1 MERLIDVASYPVL
14 PVLDKLLQNKSTKK
28 NIIWATD
35 TYASFGNGFQD
46 TDQIDRTLLLQH
58 ADGIRPRI
66 RKSMED
72 QAQRTRK
79 KAEVFTPAWV
89 CNEMNNVCDEDWFHR
104 KNVFNTPQEDHSWI
118 PTEGKI
124 ALPKR
129 KRWQCYVDSRRL
141 EITCGEAPYLC
152 SRYDASTGERIEP
165 LNRRIG
171 IVDRKLRIVNE
182 NTQTREEWVKWA
194 VRALDASYGYEYQG
208 DNVLIARVNLFLTFI
223 DYYKERWGE
232 IPPGKLLRKIA
243 NRIAWNI
250 WQMDGLK
257 DIVPTG
263 KPYEE
268 FHQMTFGELF
278 SSDWEEAERKMEE
291 AVAIPAVTYNWR
303 SKLSVLFRKVKEKT
317 MGKKLFDFVIGN
329 PPYQGQQNSEDTA
342 ESKKNFAP
350 PIYNFFMDETYK
362 ISSKVELIHPA
373 RFLFN
378 AGSTKKNWNEKM
390 LNDPHLK
397 VLRYE
402 AESSKIFPGLSTP
415 IKGGIAITY
424 HDETKDFGA
433 IKIFVKY
440 ETVNSVVHKVL
451 NSKDFVSLMD
461 IVYSRTA
468 YRMNDKMHLDFPNAI
483 GKLSKGHA
491 YDVSSNIF
499 DRIPEVFYDECPSD
513 GSKYVKIVG
522 RSENKRIYKYIKREY
537 LNDVENL
544 ESYKIL
550 ISQANGDGSFGET
563 LSKPLVEGPYCGST
577 ETFISIG
584 NFKTQ
589 KEAENLSKYISTK
602 FLRTLLGILKVTQ
615 NGNKPVWKY
624 VPMQDFTPSSDI
636 DWSQSIHDIDL
647 QLYQK
652 YGLDETEIE
661 FIESHVKEMK

>member
-58 ADGIRPRI
+58 ADVIRPRI

-104 KNVFNTPQEDHSWI
+104 KNVFNTPQEDHSWV

-124 ALPKR
+124 ELPKR

-171 IVDRKLRIVNE
+171 IVDRKLRVVNE

-208 DNVLIARVNLFLTFI
+208 DNVLIARVNLYLTFI

-329 PPYQGQQNSEDTA
+329 PPYQEETA
-342 ESKKNFAP
+342 NDGDRKN
-350 PIYNFFMDETYK
+350 PIYNLFMDQAYDT
-362 ISSKVELIHPA
+362 SSNVELITPA

-378 AGSTKKNWNEKM
+378 AGQTPKAWNKKM
-390 LNDPHLK
+390 LEDTHLK
-397 VLRYE
+397 VLYYE
-402 AESSKIFPGLSTP
+402 PDATRLFHDTE
-415 IKGGIAITY
+415 IKGGIAITFRS
-424 HDETKDFGA
+424 DSKDFGA
-433 IKIFVKY
+433 IGTFTSYQEMNGVVKKVNQVEHGKNRLDSIIASQGLFRFSKLAFDAFPQVRALSGKGTGAKIV
-440 ETVNSVVHKVL
+440 
-451 NSKDFVSLMD
+451 
-461 IVYSRTA
+461 
-468 YRMNDKMHLDFPNAI
+468 
-483 GKLSKGHA
+483 
-491 YDVSSNIF
+491 SNIIKKAPELF
-499 DRIPEVFYDECPSD
+499 SSKRNEKSIRILGRID
-513 GSKYVKIVG
+513 GNREYRFINKEYI
-522 RSENKRIYKYIKREY
+522 ENNKYI
-537 LNDVENL
+537 DG
-544 ESYKIL
+544 YKL
-550 ISQANGDGSFGET
+550 FLPEANSQGHFGET
-563 LSKPLVEGPYCGST
+563 LTLPILGLPGDGSADTYLSAGP
-577 ETFISIG
+577 
-584 NFKTQ
+584 FKTEI
-589 KEAENLSKYISTK
+589 EARTLETYLKTK
-602 FLRTLLGILKVTQ
+602 FFRAMLGIKKVTQ
-615 NGNKPVWKY
+615 HCPPAVWNMI
-624 VPMQDFTPSSDI
+624 PMQDFTPSSDI

-652 YGLDETEIE
+652 YGLDETEI
-661 FIESHVKEMK
+661 

>member
-58 ADGIRPRI
+58 ADVIRPRI

-104 KNVFNTPQEDHSWI
+104 KNVFNTPQEDHSWV

-124 ALPKR
+124 ELPKR

-171 IVDRKLRIVNE
+171 IVDRKLRVVNE

-208 DNVLIARVNLFLTFI
+208 DNVLIARVNLYLTFI

-329 PPYQGQQNSEDTA
+329 PPYQEETA
-342 ESKKNFAP
+342 NDGDRKN
-350 PIYNFFMDETYK
+350 PIYNLFMDQAYDT
-362 ISSKVELIHPA
+362 SSNVELITPA

-378 AGSTKKNWNEKM
+378 AGQIPKAWNKKM
-390 LNDPHLK
+390 LEDTHLK
-397 VLRYE
+397 VLYYE
-402 AESSKIFPGLSTP
+402 PDATRLFHDTE
-415 IKGGIAITY
+415 IKGGIAITFRS
-424 HDETKDFGA
+424 DSKDFGA
-433 IKIFVKY
+433 IGTFTSYQEMNGVVKKVNQVEHGKNRLDSIIASQGLFRFSKLAFDAFPQVRALSGKGTGAKIV
-440 ETVNSVVHKVL
+440 
-451 NSKDFVSLMD
+451 
-461 IVYSRTA
+461 
-468 YRMNDKMHLDFPNAI
+468 
-483 GKLSKGHA
+483 
-491 YDVSSNIF
+491 SNIIKKAPELF
-499 DRIPEVFYDECPSD
+499 SSKRNEKSIRILGRID
-513 GSKYVKIVG
+513 GNREYRFINKEYI
-522 RSENKRIYKYIKREY
+522 ENNKYI
-537 LNDVENL
+537 DG
-544 ESYKIL
+544 YKL
-550 ISQANGDGSFGET
+550 FLPEANSQGHFGET
-563 LSKPLVEGPYCGST
+563 LTLPILGLPGDGSADTYLSAGP
-577 ETFISIG
+577 
-584 NFKTQ
+584 FKTEI
-589 KEAENLSKYISTK
+589 EARTLETYLKTK
-602 FLRTLLGILKVTQ
+602 FFRAMLGIKIVTQ
-615 NGNKPVWKY
+615 HCPPAVWNMI
-624 VPMQDFTPSSDI
+624 PMQDFTPSSDI

>member
-58 ADGIRPRI
+58 ADVIRPRI

-104 KNVFNTPQEDHSWI
+104 KNVFNTPQEDHSWV

-124 ALPKR
+124 ELPKR

-171 IVDRKLRIVNE
+171 IVDRKLRVVNE

-329 PPYQGQQNSEDTA
+329 PPYQEETA
-342 ESKKNFAP
+342 NDGDRKN
-350 PIYNFFMDETYK
+350 PIYNLFMDQAYDT
-362 ISSKVELIHPA
+362 SSNVELITPA

-378 AGSTKKNWNEKM
+378 AGQTPKAWNKKM
-390 LNDPHLK
+390 LEDTHLK
-397 VLRYE
+397 VLYYE
-402 AESSKIFPGLSTP
+402 PDATRLFHDTE
-415 IKGGIAITY
+415 IKGGIAITFRS
-424 HDETKDFGA
+424 DSKDFGA
-433 IKIFVKY
+433 IGTFTSYQEMNGVVKKVNQVEHGKNRLDSIIASQGLFRFSKLAFDAFPQVRALSGKGTGAKIV
-440 ETVNSVVHKVL
+440 
-451 NSKDFVSLMD
+451 
-461 IVYSRTA
+461 
-468 YRMNDKMHLDFPNAI
+468 
-483 GKLSKGHA
+483 
-491 YDVSSNIF
+491 SNIIKKAPELF
-499 DRIPEVFYDECPSD
+499 SSKRNEKSIRILGRID
-513 GSKYVKIVG
+513 GNREYRFI
-522 RSENKRIYKYIKREY
+522 NKEYIEDNKYI
-537 LNDVENL
+537 DG
-544 ESYKIL
+544 YKL
-550 ISQANGDGSFGET
+550 FLPEANSQGHFGET
-563 LSKPLVEGPYCGST
+563 LTLPILGLPGDGSADTYLSAGP
-577 ETFISIG
+577 
-584 NFKTQ
+584 FKTEI
-589 KEAENLSKYISTK
+589 EARTLETYLKTK
-602 FLRTLLGILKVTQ
+602 FFRAMLGIKKVTQ
-615 NGNKPVWKY
+615 HCPPAVWNMI
-624 VPMQDFTPSSDI
+624 PMQDFTPSSDI

>member
-58 ADGIRPRI
+58 ADVIRPRI

-104 KNVFNTPQEDHSWI
+104 KNVFNTPQEDHSWV

-124 ALPKR
+124 ELPKR

-171 IVDRKLRIVNE
+171 IVDRKLRVVNE

-208 DNVLIARVNLFLTFI
+208 DNVLIARVNLYLTFI

-291 AVAIPAVTYNWR
+291 AAAIPAVTYNWR

-317 MGKKLFDFVIGN
+317 MGKKLFDYVIGN
-329 PPYQGQQNSEDTA
+329 PPYNEDFGKSGDNGKYA
-342 ESKKNFAP
+342 K
-350 PIYNFFMDETYK
+350 PIYHRFMDAAYS
-362 ISSKVELIHPA
+362 IAPKVEMIHPA

-378 AGSTKKNWNEKM
+378 AGSTPKEWNEKM
-390 LNDPHLK
+390 LNSSQFK
-397 VLRYE
+397 VLEYE
-402 AESSKIFPGLSTP
+402 ADSARVFSNTDIKGGVVISYFDRTASYKPIGTFTTFQELNSILKKVKSLSDTFVSSIVSGRGIYKLSDKALKEHPEIIDIQSKGHKKDVGPGALNKLEHIVFFDNLPNDDNKYVQFLGLKGGKRSYCWTREDYQDVPDSFYKYKIFIPKANGSGALGEVLSTP
-415 IKGGIAITY
+415 LIGEPLIGEPLI
-424 HDETKDFGA
+424 GA
-433 IKIFVKY
+433 TEV
-440 ETVNSVVHKVL
+440 VN
-451 NSKDFVSLMD
+451 
-461 IVYSRTA
+461 
-468 YRMNDKMHLDFPNAI
+468 
-483 GKLSKGHA
+483 
-491 YDVSSNIF
+491 
-499 DRIPEVFYDECPSD
+499 
-513 GSKYVKIVG
+513 
-522 RSENKRIYKYIKREY
+522 
-537 LNDVENL
+537 
-544 ESYKIL
+544 
-550 ISQANGDGSFGET
+550 
-563 LSKPLVEGPYCGST
+563 
-577 ETFISIG
+577 
-584 NFKTQ
+584 
-589 KEAENLSKYISTK
+589 
-602 FLRTLLGILKVTQ
+602 
-615 NGNKPVWKY
+615 
-624 VPMQDFTPSSDI
+624 
-636 DWSQSIHDIDL
+636 
-647 QLYQK
+647 
-652 YGLDETEIE
+652 
-661 FIESHVKEMK
+661 

>member
-58 ADGIRPRI
+58 ADVIRPRI

-104 KNVFNTPQEDHSWI
+104 KNVFNTPQEDHSWV

-124 ALPKR
+124 ELPKR

-171 IVDRKLRIVNE
+171 IVDRKLRVVNE

-208 DNVLIARVNLFLTFI
+208 DNVLIARVNLYLTFI

-329 PPYQGQQNSEDTA
+329 PPYQEETA
-342 ESKKNFAP
+342 NDGDRKN
-350 PIYNFFMDETYK
+350 PIYNLFMDQAYDT
-362 ISSKVELIHPA
+362 SSNVELITPA

-378 AGSTKKNWNEKM
+378 AGQTPKAWNKKM
-390 LNDPHLK
+390 LEDTHLK
-397 VLRYE
+397 VLYYE
-402 AESSKIFPGLSTP
+402 PDATRLFHDTE
-415 IKGGIAITY
+415 IKGGIAITFRS
-424 HDETKDFGA
+424 DSKDFGA
-433 IKIFVKY
+433 IGTFTSYQEMNGVVKKVNQVEHGKNRLDSIIASQGLFRFSKLAFDAFPQVRALSGKGTGAKIV
-440 ETVNSVVHKVL
+440 
-451 NSKDFVSLMD
+451 
-461 IVYSRTA
+461 
-468 YRMNDKMHLDFPNAI
+468 
-483 GKLSKGHA
+483 
-491 YDVSSNIF
+491 SNIIKKAPELF
-499 DRIPEVFYDECPSD
+499 SSKRNEKSIRILGRID
-513 GSKYVKIVG
+513 G
-522 RSENKRIYKYIKREY
+522 NREY
-537 LNDVENL
+537 R
-544 ESYKIL
+544 
-550 ISQANGDGSFGET
+550 
-563 LSKPLVEGPYCGST
+563 
-577 ETFISIG
+577 FI
-584 NFKTQ
+584 
-589 KEAENLSKYISTK
+589 
-602 FLRTLLGILKVTQ
+602 
-615 NGNKPVWKY
+615 NK
-624 VPMQDFTPSSDI
+624 
-636 DWSQSIHDIDL
+636 
-647 QLYQK
+647 
-652 YGLDETEIE
+652 
-661 FIESHVKEMK
+661 

>member
-58 ADGIRPRI
+58 ADVIRPRI

-104 KNVFNTPQEDHSWI
+104 KNVFNTPQEDHSWV

-124 ALPKR
+124 ELPKR

-171 IVDRKLRIVNE
+171 IVDRKLRVVNE

-208 DNVLIARVNLFLTFI
+208 DNVLIARVNLYLTFI

-232 IPPGKLLRKIA
+232 IPPGKLLRIIA

-329 PPYQGQQNSEDTA
+329 PPYQEETA
-342 ESKKNFAP
+342 NDGDRKN
-350 PIYNFFMDETYK
+350 PIYNLFMDQAYDT
-362 ISSKVELIHPA
+362 SSNVELITPA

-378 AGSTKKNWNEKM
+378 AGQTPKAWNKKM
-390 LNDPHLK
+390 LEDTHLK
-397 VLRYE
+397 VLYYE
-402 AESSKIFPGLSTP
+402 PDATRLFHDTE
-415 IKGGIAITY
+415 IKGGIAITFRS
-424 HDETKDFGA
+424 DSKDFGA
-433 IKIFVKY
+433 IGTFTSYQEMNGVVKKVNQVEHGKNRLDSIIASQGLFRFSKLAFDAFPQVRALSGKGTGAKIV
-440 ETVNSVVHKVL
+440 
-451 NSKDFVSLMD
+451 
-461 IVYSRTA
+461 
-468 YRMNDKMHLDFPNAI
+468 
-483 GKLSKGHA
+483 
-491 YDVSSNIF
+491 SNIIKKAPELF
-499 DRIPEVFYDECPSD
+499 SSKRNEKSIRILGRID
-513 GSKYVKIVG
+513 GNREYRFINKEYI
-522 RSENKRIYKYIKREY
+522 ENNKYI
-537 LNDVENL
+537 DG
-544 ESYKIL
+544 YKL
-550 ISQANGDGSFGET
+550 FLPEANSQGHFGET
-563 LSKPLVEGPYCGST
+563 LTLPILGLPGDGSADTYLSAGP
-577 ETFISIG
+577 
-584 NFKTQ
+584 FKTEI
-589 KEAENLSKYISTK
+589 EARTLETYLKTK
-602 FLRTLLGILKVTQ
+602 FFRAMLGIKKVTQ
-615 NGNKPVWKY
+615 HCPPAVWNMI
-624 VPMQDFTPSSDI
+624 PMQDFTPSSDI

>member
-58 ADGIRPRI
+58 ADVIRPRI

-104 KNVFNTPQEDHSWI
+104 KNVFNTPQEDHSWV

-124 ALPKR
+124 ELPKR

-171 IVDRKLRIVNE
+171 IVDRKLRVVNE

-208 DNVLIARVNLFLTFI
+208 DNVLIARVNLYLTFI

-329 PPYQGQQNSEDTA
+329 PPYQEETA
-342 ESKKNFAP
+342 NDGDRKN
-350 PIYNFFMDETYK
+350 PIYNLFMDQAYDT
-362 ISSKVELIHPA
+362 SSNVELITPA

-378 AGSTKKNWNEKM
+378 AGQTPKAWNKKM
-390 LNDPHLK
+390 LEDTHLK
-397 VLRYE
+397 VLYYE
-402 AESSKIFPGLSTP
+402 PDATRLFHDTE
-415 IKGGIAITY
+415 IKGGIAITFRS
-424 HDETKDFGA
+424 DSKDFGA
-433 IKIFVKY
+433 IGTFTSYQEMNGVVKKVNQVEHGKSRLDSIIASQGLFRFSKLAFDAFPQVRALSGKGTGAKIV
-440 ETVNSVVHKVL
+440 
-451 NSKDFVSLMD
+451 
-461 IVYSRTA
+461 
-468 YRMNDKMHLDFPNAI
+468 
-483 GKLSKGHA
+483 
-491 YDVSSNIF
+491 SNIIKKAPELF
-499 DRIPEVFYDECPSD
+499 SSKRNEKSIRILGRID
-513 GSKYVKIVG
+513 GNREYRFINKEYI
-522 RSENKRIYKYIKREY
+522 ENNKYI
-537 LNDVENL
+537 DG
-544 ESYKIL
+544 YKL
-550 ISQANGDGSFGET
+550 FLPEANSQGHFGET
-563 LSKPLVEGPYCGST
+563 LTLPILGLPGDGSADTYLSAGP
-577 ETFISIG
+577 
-584 NFKTQ
+584 FK
-589 KEAENLSKYISTK
+589 
-602 FLRTLLGILKVTQ
+602 
-615 NGNKPVWKY
+615 
-624 VPMQDFTPSSDI
+624 
-636 DWSQSIHDIDL
+636 
-647 QLYQK
+647 
-652 YGLDETEIE
+652 TEIE
-661 FIESHVKEMK
+661 ARTLETYLKTKFFRAMLGIKKLLSIVRQQYGI

>member
-1 MERLIDVASYPVL
+1 
-14 PVLDKLLQNKSTKK
+14 
-28 NIIWATD
+28 
-35 TYASFGNGFQD
+35 
-46 TDQIDRTLLLQH
+46 
-58 ADGIRPRI
+58 
-66 RKSMED
+66 
-72 QAQRTRK
+72 
-79 KAEVFTPAWV
+79 
-89 CNEMNNVCDEDWFHR
+89 
-104 KNVFNTPQEDHSWI
+104 
-118 PTEGKI
+118 
-124 ALPKR
+124 
-129 KRWQCYVDSRRL
+129 
-141 EITCGEAPYLC
+141 
-152 SRYDASTGERIEP
+152 
-165 LNRRIG
+165 
-171 IVDRKLRIVNE
+171 
-182 NTQTREEWVKWA
+182 
-194 VRALDASYGYEYQG
+194 
-208 DNVLIARVNLFLTFI
+208 
-223 DYYKERWGE
+223 
-232 IPPGKLLRKIA
+232 
-243 NRIAWNI
+243 
-250 WQMDGLK
+250 MDGLK

-424 HDETKDFGA
+424 HDETKDYGA
-433 IKIFVKY
+433 IKIIVKY

-550 ISQANGDGSFGET
+550 ISQANGDGSFGEA
-563 LSKPLVEGPYCGST
+563 LSKPLVEGPY
-577 ETFISIG
+577 
-584 NFKTQ
+584 
-589 KEAENLSKYISTK
+589 
-602 FLRTLLGILKVTQ
+602 
-615 NGNKPVWKY
+615 
-624 VPMQDFTPSSDI
+624 
-636 DWSQSIHDIDL
+636 
-647 QLYQK
+647 
-652 YGLDETEIE
+652 
-661 FIESHVKEMK
+661 

>member
-1 MERLIDVASYPVL
+1 MERLIDVTSYPVL

-58 ADGIRPRI
+58 ADVIRPRI

-104 KNVFNTPQEDHSWI
+104 KNVFNTPQEDHSWV

-124 ALPKR
+124 ELPKR

-171 IVDRKLRIVNE
+171 IVDRKLRVVNE

-208 DNVLIARVNLFLTFI
+208 DNVLIARVNLYLTFI

-329 PPYQGQQNSEDTA
+329 PPYQEETA
-342 ESKKNFAP
+342 NDGDRKN
-350 PIYNFFMDETYK
+350 PIYNLFMDQAYDT
-362 ISSKVELIHPA
+362 SSNVELITPA

-378 AGSTKKNWNEKM
+378 AGQTPKAWNKKM
-390 LNDPHLK
+390 LEDTHLK
-397 VLRYE
+397 VLYYE
-402 AESSKIFPGLSTP
+402 PDATRLFHDTE
-415 IKGGIAITY
+415 IKGGIAITFRS
-424 HDETKDFGA
+424 DSKDFGA
-433 IKIFVKY
+433 IGSFTSYQEMNGVVKKVNQVEHGKSRLDSIIASQGLFRFSKLAFDAFPQVRALSGKGTGAKIV
-440 ETVNSVVHKVL
+440 
-451 NSKDFVSLMD
+451 
-461 IVYSRTA
+461 
-468 YRMNDKMHLDFPNAI
+468 
-483 GKLSKGHA
+483 
-491 YDVSSNIF
+491 SNIIKKAPELF
-499 DRIPEVFYDECPSD
+499 SSKRNEKSIRILGRID
-513 GSKYVKIVG
+513 GNREYRFINKEYI
-522 RSENKRIYKYIKREY
+522 ENNKYI
-537 LNDVENL
+537 DG
-544 ESYKIL
+544 YKL
-550 ISQANGDGSFGET
+550 FLPEANSQGHFGET
-563 LSKPLVEGPYCGST
+563 LTLPILGLPGDGSADTYLSAGP
-577 ETFISIG
+577 
-584 NFKTQ
+584 FKTEI
-589 KEAENLSKYISTK
+589 EARTLETYLKTK
-602 FLRTLLGILKVTQ
+602 FFRAMLGIKKVTQ
-615 NGNKPVWKY
+615 HCPPAVWNMI
-624 VPMQDFTPSSDI
+624 PMQDFTPSSDI

>member
-58 ADGIRPRI
+58 ADVIRPRI

-104 KNVFNTPQEDHSWI
+104 KNVFNTPQEDHSWV

-124 ALPKR
+124 ELPKR

-171 IVDRKLRIVNE
+171 IVDRKLRVVNE

-208 DNVLIARVNLFLTFI
+208 DNVLIARVNLYLTFI

-329 PPYQGQQNSEDTA
+329 PPYQEETA
-342 ESKKNFAP
+342 NDGDRKN
-350 PIYNFFMDETYK
+350 PIYNLFMDQAYDT
-362 ISSKVELIHPA
+362 SSNVELITPA

-378 AGSTKKNWNEKM
+378 AGQTPKAWNKKM
-390 LNDPHLK
+390 LEDTHLK
-397 VLRYE
+397 VLYYE
-402 AESSKIFPGLSTP
+402 PDATRLFHDTE
-415 IKGGIAITY
+415 IKGGIAITFRS
-424 HDETKDFGA
+424 DSKDFGA
-433 IKIFVKY
+433 IGTFTSYQEMNGVVKKVNQVEHGKSRLDSIIASQGLFRFSKLAFDAFPQVRALSGKGTGAKIV
-440 ETVNSVVHKVL
+440 
-451 NSKDFVSLMD
+451 
-461 IVYSRTA
+461 
-468 YRMNDKMHLDFPNAI
+468 
-483 GKLSKGHA
+483 
-491 YDVSSNIF
+491 SNIIKKAPELF
-499 DRIPEVFYDECPSD
+499 SSKRNEKSIRILGRID
-513 GSKYVKIVG
+513 GNREYRFINKEYI
-522 RSENKRIYKYIKREY
+522 ENNKYI
-537 LNDVENL
+537 DG
-544 ESYKIL
+544 YKL
-550 ISQANGDGSFGET
+550 FLPEANSQGHFGET
-563 LSKPLVEGPYCGST
+563 LTLPILGLPGDGSADTYLSAGP
-577 ETFISIG
+577 
-584 NFKTQ
+584 FKTEI
-589 KEAENLSKYISTK
+589 EARTLETYLKTK
-602 FLRTLLGILKVTQ
+602 FFRAMLGIKKVTQ
-615 NGNKPVWKY
+615 HCPPAVWNMI
-624 VPMQDFTPSSDI
+624 PMQDFTPSSDI

>member
-58 ADGIRPRI
+58 ADVIRPRI

-104 KNVFNTPQEDHSWI
+104 KNVFNTPQEDHSWV

-124 ALPKR
+124 ELPKR

-171 IVDRKLRIVNE
+171 IVDRKLRVVNE

-208 DNVLIARVNLFLTFI
+208 DNVLIARVNLYLTFI

-329 PPYQGQQNSEDTA
+329 PPYQEETA
-342 ESKKNFAP
+342 NDGDRKN
-350 PIYNFFMDETYK
+350 PIYNLFMDQAYDT
-362 ISSKVELIHPA
+362 SSNVELITPA

-378 AGSTKKNWNEKM
+378 AGQTPKAWNKKM
-390 LNDPHLK
+390 LEDTHLK
-397 VLRYE
+397 VLYYE
-402 AESSKIFPGLSTP
+402 PDATRLFHDTE
-415 IKGGIAITY
+415 IKGGIAITFRS
-424 HDETKDFGA
+424 DSKDFGA
-433 IKIFVKY
+433 IGTFTSYQEMNGVVKK
-440 ETVNSVVHKVL
+440 VNQVEHGK
-451 NSKDFVSLMD
+451 N
-461 IVYSRTA
+461 R
-468 YRMNDKMHLDFPNAI
+468 LDFIIASQGLFRFSKLAFDAFPQVRALS
-483 GKLSKGHA
+483 GKGTGAKI
-491 YDVSSNIF
+491 VSNIIKKAPELF
-499 DRIPEVFYDECPSD
+499 SSKRNEKSIRILGRID
-513 GSKYVKIVG
+513 GNREYRFINKEYI
-522 RSENKRIYKYIKREY
+522 ENNKYI
-537 LNDVENL
+537 DG
-544 ESYKIL
+544 YKL
-550 ISQANGDGSFGET
+550 FLPEANSQGHFGET
-563 LSKPLVEGPYCGST
+563 LTLPILGLPGDGSADTYLSAGP
-577 ETFISIG
+577 
-584 NFKTQ
+584 FKTEI
-589 KEAENLSKYISTK
+589 EARTLETYLKTK
-602 FLRTLLGILKVTQ
+602 FFRAMLGIKKVTQ
-615 NGNKPVWKY
+615 HCPPAVWNMI
-624 VPMQDFTPSSDI
+624 PMQDFTPSSDI

>member
-58 ADGIRPRI
+58 ADVIRPRI

-104 KNVFNTPQEDHSWI
+104 KNVFNTPQEDHSWV

-124 ALPKR
+124 ELPKR

-171 IVDRKLRIVNE
+171 IVDRKLRVVNE

-208 DNVLIARVNLFLTFI
+208 DNVLIARVNLYLTFI

-329 PPYQGQQNSEDTA
+329 PPYQEETA
-342 ESKKNFAP
+342 NDGDRKN
-350 PIYNFFMDETYK
+350 PIYNLFMDQAYDT
-362 ISSKVELIHPA
+362 SSNVELITPA

-378 AGSTKKNWNEKM
+378 AGQTPKAWNKKM
-390 LNDPHLK
+390 LEDTHLK
-397 VLRYE
+397 VLYYE
-402 AESSKIFPGLSTP
+402 PDATRLFHDTE
-415 IKGGIAITY
+415 IKGGIAITFRS
-424 HDETKDFGA
+424 DSKDFGA
-433 IKIFVKY
+433 IGTFTSYQEMNGVVKKVNQVEHGKNRLDSIIASQGLFRFSKLAFDAFPQVRALSGKGTGAKIV
-440 ETVNSVVHKVL
+440 
-451 NSKDFVSLMD
+451 
-461 IVYSRTA
+461 
-468 YRMNDKMHLDFPNAI
+468 
-483 GKLSKGHA
+483 
-491 YDVSSNIF
+491 SNIIKKAPELF
-499 DRIPEVFYDECPSD
+499 SSKRNEKSIRILGRID
-513 GSKYVKIVG
+513 GNREYRFI
-522 RSENKRIYKYIKREY
+522 NKEYIDNNKYI
-537 LNDVENL
+537 DG
-544 ESYKIL
+544 YKL
-550 ISQANGDGSFGET
+550 FLPEANSQGHFGET
-563 LSKPLVEGPYCGST
+563 LTLPILGLPGDGSADTYLSAGP
-577 ETFISIG
+577 
-584 NFKTQ
+584 FKTEI
-589 KEAENLSKYISTK
+589 EARTLETYLKTK
-602 FLRTLLGILKVTQ
+602 FFRAMLGIKKVTQ
-615 NGNKPVWKY
+615 HCPPAVWNMI
-624 VPMQDFTPSSDI
+624 PMQDFTPSSDI

>member
-58 ADGIRPRI
+58 ADVIRPRI

-104 KNVFNTPQEDHSWI
+104 KNVFNTPQEDHSWV

-124 ALPKR
+124 ELPKR

-171 IVDRKLRIVNE
+171 IVDRKLRVVNE

-208 DNVLIARVNLFLTFI
+208 DNVLIARVNLYLTFI

-317 MGKKLFDFVIGN
+317 RGKKLFDFVIGN
-329 PPYQGQQNSEDTA
+329 PPYQEETA
-342 ESKKNFAP
+342 NDGDRKN
-350 PIYNFFMDETYK
+350 PIYNLFMDQAYDT
-362 ISSKVELIHPA
+362 SSNVELITPA

-378 AGSTKKNWNEKM
+378 AGQTPKAWNKKM
-390 LNDPHLK
+390 LEDTHLK
-397 VLRYE
+397 VLYYE
-402 AESSKIFPGLSTP
+402 PDATRLFHDTE
-415 IKGGIAITY
+415 IKGGIAITFRS
-424 HDETKDFGA
+424 DSKDFGA
-433 IKIFVKY
+433 IGTFTSYQEMNGVVKKVNQVEHGKNRLDSIIASQGLFRFSKLAFDAFPQVRALSGKGTGAKIV
-440 ETVNSVVHKVL
+440 
-451 NSKDFVSLMD
+451 
-461 IVYSRTA
+461 
-468 YRMNDKMHLDFPNAI
+468 
-483 GKLSKGHA
+483 
-491 YDVSSNIF
+491 SNIIKKAPELF
-499 DRIPEVFYDECPSD
+499 SSKRNEKSIRILGRID
-513 GSKYVKIVG
+513 GNREYRFINKEYI
-522 RSENKRIYKYIKREY
+522 ENNKYI
-537 LNDVENL
+537 DG
-544 ESYKIL
+544 YKL
-550 ISQANGDGSFGET
+550 FLPEANSQGHFGET
-563 LSKPLVEGPYCGST
+563 LTLPILGLPGDGSADTYLSAGP
-577 ETFISIG
+577 
-584 NFKTQ
+584 FKTEI
-589 KEAENLSKYISTK
+589 EARTLETYLKTK
-602 FLRTLLGILKVTQ
+602 FFRAMLGIKKVTQ
-615 NGNKPVWKY
+615 HCPPAVWNMI
-624 VPMQDFTPSSDI
+624 PMQDFTPSSDI

>member
-58 ADGIRPRI
+58 ADVIRPRI

-104 KNVFNTPQEDHSWI
+104 KNVFNTPQEDHSWV

-124 ALPKR
+124 ELPKR

-171 IVDRKLRIVNE
+171 IVDRKLRVVNE

-208 DNVLIARVNLFLTFI
+208 DNVLIARVNLYLTFI

-329 PPYQGQQNSEDTA
+329 PPYQEETA
-342 ESKKNFAP
+342 NDGDRKN
-350 PIYNFFMDETYK
+350 PIYNLFMDQAYDT
-362 ISSKVELIHPA
+362 SSNVELITPA

-378 AGSTKKNWNEKM
+378 AGQTPKAWNKKM
-390 LNDPHLK
+390 LEDTHLK
-397 VLRYE
+397 VLYYE
-402 AESSKIFPGLSTP
+402 PDATRLFHDTE
-415 IKGGIAITY
+415 IKGGIAITFRS
-424 HDETKDFGA
+424 DSKDFGA
-433 IKIFVKY
+433 IGTFTSYQEMNGVVKKVNQVEHGKNRLDSIIASQGLFRFSKLAFDAFPQVRALSGKGTGAKIV
-440 ETVNSVVHKVL
+440 
-451 NSKDFVSLMD
+451 
-461 IVYSRTA
+461 
-468 YRMNDKMHLDFPNAI
+468 
-483 GKLSKGHA
+483 
-491 YDVSSNIF
+491 SNIIKKAPELF
-499 DRIPEVFYDECPSD
+499 SSKRNEKSIRILGRID
-513 GSKYVKIVG
+513 GNREYRFINKEYI
-522 RSENKRIYKYIKREY
+522 ENNKYI
-537 LNDVENL
+537 DG
-544 ESYKIL
+544 YKL
-550 ISQANGDGSFGET
+550 FLPEANSQGHFGET
-563 LSKPLVEGPYCGST
+563 LTLPILGLPGDGSADTYLSAGP
-577 ETFISIG
+577 
-584 NFKTQ
+584 FKTEI
-589 KEAENLSKYISTK
+589 EARTLETYLKTK
-602 FLRTLLGILKVTQ
+602 FFRAMLGIKKVTQ
-615 NGNKPVWKY
+615 HCPPAVWNMI
-624 VPMQDFTPSSDI
+624 PMQDFTPSSDI

-661 FIESHVKEMK
+661 FIESHVKEMNSISVSNKLFP

>member
-46 TDQIDRTLLLQH
+46 TDKIDRTLLLQH
-58 ADGIRPRI
+58 ADVIRPRI

-104 KNVFNTPQEDHSWI
+104 KNVFNTPQEDHSWV

-124 ALPKR
+124 ELPKR

-171 IVDRKLRIVNE
+171 IVDRKLRVVNE

-208 DNVLIARVNLFLTFI
+208 DNVLIARVNLYLTFI

-329 PPYQGQQNSEDTA
+329 PPYQEETA
-342 ESKKNFAP
+342 NDGDRKN
-350 PIYNFFMDETYK
+350 PIYNLFMDQAYDT
-362 ISSKVELIHPA
+362 SSNVELITPA

-378 AGSTKKNWNEKM
+378 AGQTPKAWNKKM
-390 LNDPHLK
+390 LEDTHLK
-397 VLRYE
+397 VLYYE
-402 AESSKIFPGLSTP
+402 PDATRLFHDTE
-415 IKGGIAITY
+415 IKGGIAITFRS
-424 HDETKDFGA
+424 DSKDFGA
-433 IKIFVKY
+433 IGTFTSYQEMNGVVKKVNQVEHGKNRLDSIIASQGLFRFSKLAFDAFPQVRALSGKGTGAKIV
-440 ETVNSVVHKVL
+440 
-451 NSKDFVSLMD
+451 
-461 IVYSRTA
+461 
-468 YRMNDKMHLDFPNAI
+468 
-483 GKLSKGHA
+483 
-491 YDVSSNIF
+491 SNIIKKAPELF
-499 DRIPEVFYDECPSD
+499 SSKRNEKSIRILGRID
-513 GSKYVKIVG
+513 GNREYRFINKEYI
-522 RSENKRIYKYIKREY
+522 ENNKYI
-537 LNDVENL
+537 DG
-544 ESYKIL
+544 YKL
-550 ISQANGDGSFGET
+550 FLPEANSQGHFGET
-563 LSKPLVEGPYCGST
+563 LTLPILGLPGDGSADTYLSAGP
-577 ETFISIG
+577 
-584 NFKTQ
+584 FKTEI
-589 KEAENLSKYISTK
+589 EARTLETYLKTK
-602 FLRTLLGILKVTQ
+602 FFRAMLGIKKVTQ
-615 NGNKPVWKY
+615 HCPPAVWNMI
-624 VPMQDFTPSSDI
+624 PMQDFTPSSDI